1 MQKNPAPS
9 CRWASAGV
17 TYPQLETSE
26 PASRRICGLNRV
38 GDSGTSAE
46 DEWTEPLRQNK
57 CRLSLA
63 KGRSFASKTEFQQRF
78 GADRGR
84 EEGFLS
90 NVVVSSH
97 PLVQHKLAELRD
109 VRTQPADFRRAV
121 RTLAVLLAQEAMLDL
136 PLVEKEVTTPL
147 AVAKCRVL
155 RDAVGIFPIL
165 RAGLGMAE
173 GIIELLPEAE
183 VWHVGLY
190 RDEATLQPREYYN
203 KLPACR
209 RVTVALLVDP
219 MLATGGSAAHA
230 CEIIKAAGVPRLKL
244 LSLIAAPE
252 GIALVKPRDAR
263 GADPR
268 RCCRRSLERARVHLS
283 RARRR
288 RRPSIRDRQC
298 RGRRLERPD
307 VRGRRTRAK
316 RADESRRY
324 HSQEA

>member
-1 MQKNPAPS
+1 
-9 CRWASAGV
+9 V
-17 TYPQLETSE
+17 
-26 PASRRICGLNRV
+26 
-38 GDSGTSAE
+38 
-46 DEWTEPLRQNK
+46 
-57 CRLSLA
+57 
-63 KGRSFASKTEFQQRF
+63 
-78 GADRGR
+78 
-84 EEGFLS
+84 EGFLS

-155 RDAVGIFPIL
+155 RDSVGIFPIL

-230 CEIIKAAGVPRLKL
+230 CEIIKTAGVPRLKL

-252 GIALVKPRDAR
+252 GIALVNRTMPEVQIHVGVVDDCLNQHGFIYPGLGDA
-263 GADPR
+263 G
-268 RCCRRSLERARVHLS
+268 
-283 RARRR
+283 
-288 RRPSIRDRQC
+288 DRQF
-298 RGRRLERPD
+298 GTGN
-307 VRGRRTRAK
+307 V
-316 RADESRRY
+316 ES
-324 HSQEA
+324 SD